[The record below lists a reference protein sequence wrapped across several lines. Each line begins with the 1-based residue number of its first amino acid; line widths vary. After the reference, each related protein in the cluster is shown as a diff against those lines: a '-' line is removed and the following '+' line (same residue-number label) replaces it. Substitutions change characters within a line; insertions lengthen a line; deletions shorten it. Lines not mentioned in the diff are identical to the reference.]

1 MSKNIDGVTPL
12 MRQYNEMKAKFPDAI
27 LLFRVGDFY
36 ETFGK
41 DAVEASK
48 ILGITLTKRANG
60 KEKDLELAGF
70 PYHSIDTY
78 LPKLIRAGKRCAI
91 CEQLE
96 DPKMVKG
103 IVKRGITEVVTPS
116 LSYNDKTSDHSQNNF
131 LAAIHSEKD
140 DYGVAFL
147 DIATGEFFVSQGK
160 KQEIE
165 KLLQTLSPKEV
176 ILQKQKLREF
186 QEGFK
191 KDFYT
196 NTFEDWVFTKDYAN
210 DILLKHFDV
219 NSMKGFGIEEM
230 NLGVVACGACL
241 HYLNETQHTEL
252 SHIQKISRL
261 DNSNF
266 VWLDKF
272 TIANLEL
279 VHSPYSSGSTLIN
292 VLNKTKSNM
301 GARRLQRWVLLPLID
316 KVEIEKRQDVVS
328 FFIQNDVLA
337 DKIGIS
343 LKRIGDL
350 ERLIAKAAYGR
361 ISPNEVVGLKN
372 DLIEIRE
379 MKSLCKDFKELDRIE
394 EVDACEDL
402 INNITNTLSEEAPN
416 AVSKGNVIKKGISQE
431 LDELRE
437 IAYHG
442 KDYLNKLQQRES
454 EETSIP
460 SLKIG
465 FNNVFGYYLEV
476 TNSHKDKVPDS
487 WHRKQTLTNAERYI
501 TEELKEYETKI
512 FGAESKILEIE
523 SLLYSKL
530 VSEILP
536 YINKLQKNAEIIS
549 QFDCLLSFAEIAIE
563 NNYVRPTINDGFSLK
578 IVQGRH
584 PVIEKMLP
592 SGENYIANDMFLDK
606 DTQQIGI
613 ITGPNMSGKSAY
625 LRQNALIVLMAQI
638 GSFVPAK
645 SADIGIVDKIF
656 TRVGASDN
664 ISLGESTFMV
674 EMNETASI
682 LNNLSDRSL
691 VLLDE
696 IGRGTSTYDGV
707 SIAWSIASYIHDH
720 PHFRAKVLFATHYHE
735 LIEMEEIYS
744 RIFNLHVT
752 IKEIGKQ
759 IIFLRKIAKGGSS
772 QSFGIHV
779 ARLAGMPRQVLQ
791 EAEEILENLESKQK
805 SKKQKVLSKPAKK
818 QTNDP
823 YQLSFI
829 QLDDPLLLEIKDD
842 ILSTDID
849 NLTPMEALLK
859 LHAIKKLIEK
869 V

>member
-252 SHIQKISRL
+252 SHIQKISRI
-261 DNSNF
+261 DNSNY

-292 VLNKTKSNM
+292 VLNRTKSNM

-337 DKIGIS
+337 DKIGVS

-350 ERLIAKAAYGR
+350 ERLIAKAAYGK
-361 ISPNEVVGLKN
+361 ILPNEIVGLKN
-372 DLIEIRE
+372 VLKEIGE
-379 MKSLCKDFKELDRIE
+379 IKSLCKDYKELDRIE

-829 QLDDPLLLEIKDD
+829 QLDDPLLLEIKED

>member
-1 MSKNIDGVTPL
+1 MK
-12 MRQYNEMKAKFPDAI
+12 QYNPIKAKYPDAI

-36 ETFGK
+36 ETFGQ
-41 DAVEASK
+41 DAIEASK
-48 ILGITLTKRANG
+48 ILGITLTSRAG
-60 KEKDLELAGF
+60 VELAGF
-70 PYHSIDTY
+70 PYHAVDTY

-116 LSYNDKTSDHSQNNF
+116 LSYNDKTSDHTQNNF
-131 LAAIHSEKD
+131 LAAVHTQKD
-140 DYGVAFL
+140 MMGVAFI
-147 DIATGEFFVSQGK
+147 DIGTGEFYVSQGD

-165 KLLQTLSPKEV
+165 KLIQSLSPKEV
-176 ILQKQKLREF
+176 IVQKQKLREF
-186 QEGFK
+186 QESFK
-191 KDFYT
+191 TDFYT
-196 NTFEDWVFTKDYAN
+196 NTFEDWVFTEDFAN

-219 NSMKGFGIEEM
+219 NSLRGFGIDECQ
-230 NLGVVACGACL
+230 LGVIAAGACL

-261 DNSNF
+261 NNNNY

-279 VHSPYSSGSTLIN
+279 VYSPHPNGATLLSIIN
-292 VLNKTKSNM
+292 HTKSNM
-301 GARRLQRWVLLPLID
+301 GARRLQRWIVLPLVD
-316 KVEIEKRQDVVS
+316 RKEIEKRQDIVS
-328 FFIQNDVLA
+328 YFVKEDITAENIRNSV
-337 DKIGIS
+337 
-343 LKRIGDL
+343 KRIGDL
-350 ERLIAKAAYGR
+350 ERMVAKAAYGR
-361 ISPNEVVGLKN
+361 IMPNELVQLRNVLQ
-372 DLIEIRE
+372 EIDKI
-379 MKSLCKDFKELDRIE
+379 KSLCSGIDALSMQERLDI
-394 EVDACEDL
+394 CQDL
-402 INNITNTLSEEAPN
+402 IDNISKTLNQDAPN
-416 AVSKGNVIKKGISQE
+416 AVSKGNVIAVGVDRD

-437 IAYHG
+437 LSYNG
-442 KDYLNKLQQRES
+442 KDYLSKLQQRES
-454 EETSIP
+454 ENTGIS

-476 TNSHKDKVPDS
+476 TNAHKEKVPEQ
-487 WHRKQTLTNAERYI
+487 WIRKQTLTNAERYI

-512 FGAESKILEIE
+512 LGAETKILEIE
-523 SLLYSKL
+523 TKLYAKLL
-530 VSEILP
+530 SEVLP
-536 YINKLQKNAEIIS
+536 YVRPLQINAEIIS
-549 QFDCLLSFAEIAIE
+549 ELDCLLSFAEIAIE
-563 NNYVRPTINDGFSLK
+563 NNYVRPTINDYYSLK
-578 IVQGRH
+578 IVEGRH

-592 SGENYIANDMFLDK
+592 PGESYVANDVYLDK
-606 DTQQIGI
+606 ETQQIGI

-664 ISLGESTFMV
+664 ISSGQSTFMV

-707 SIAWSIASYIHDH
+707 SIAWAIASYIHDN
-720 PHFRAKVLFATHYHE
+720 PHYRAKVLFATHYHE
-735 LIEMEEIYS
+735 LIDMEGIYP
-744 RIFNLHVT
+744 RIKNLHVT
-752 IKEIGKQ
+752 VKEIGKK
-759 IIFLRKIAKGGSS
+759 IIFLRKIARGGSS

-779 ARLAGMPRQVLQ
+779 ARLAGMPKEVLD
-791 EAEEILENLESKQK
+791 EAEEILENLEKKQK
-805 SKKQKVLSKPAKK
+805 SNKQKTELKPKK
-818 QTNDP
+818 KHEDP

-829 QLDDPLLLEIKDD
+829 QLDDPLLLEIKED

-849 NLTPMEALLK
+849 NLTPMEALMK
-859 LHAIKKLIEK
+859 LNSIKKLIEK

>member
-36 ETFGK
+36 EIFGK

-210 DILLKHFDV
+210 DILFKHFDV

-252 SHIQKISRL
+252 SHIQKISRI
-261 DNSNF
+261 DNSNY

-394 EVDACEDL
+394 DVDACEDL

-512 FGAESKILEIE
+512 FGAESKIFEIE

-625 LRQNALIVLMAQI
+625 LRQNALIVLMSQI

-744 RIFNLHVT
+744 RIFNLHIT

-805 SKKQKVLSKPAKK
+805 SKKQKILSKPAKK

-829 QLDDPLLLEIKDD
+829 QLDDPLLLEIKED

>member
-1 MSKNIDGVTPL
+1 
-12 MRQYNEMKAKFPDAI
+12 MKAKFPDAI

-131 LAAIHSEKD
+131 LAAIHSEKEN
-140 DYGVAFL
+140 YGVAFL

-196 NTFEDWVFTKDYAN
+196 NTFEDWVFTKDFAN
-210 DILLKHFDV
+210 DILFKHFDV

-230 NLGVVACGACL
+230 ELGVIACGACL

-292 VLNKTKSNM
+292 VLNRTKSNM
-301 GARRLQRWVLLPLID
+301 GARRLQRWVLLPLINKD
-316 KVEIEKRQDVVS
+316 EIEKRQDVVS

-350 ERLIAKAAYGR
+350 ERLIAKAAYGK
-361 ISPNEVVGLKN
+361 ILPNEVVGLKN
-372 DLIEIRE
+372 VLKEIRE
-379 MKSLCKDFKELDRIE
+379 IKSLCKDYKELDRID

-402 INNITNTLSEEAPN
+402 INNITKTLSEEAPN
-416 AVSKGNVIKKGISQE
+416 AVSKGNVIEKGVSLE

-454 EETSIP
+454 EKTSIP

-512 FGAESKILEIE
+512 FGAETKILEIE
-523 SLLYSKL
+523 TLLYSKL
-530 VSEILP
+530 VSEIHP
-536 YINKLQKNAEIIS
+536 FINKLQKNAEIIS
-549 QFDCLLSFAEIAIE
+549 QLDCLLSFAEIALE

-805 SKKQKVLSKPAKK
+805 SNKQKVLSKPSKK
-818 QTNDP
+818 QNNDP

-829 QLDDPLLLEIKDD
+829 QLDDPLLLEIKED

>member
-140 DYGVAFL
+140 NYGVAFL

-252 SHIQKISRL
+252 SHIQKISRI
-261 DNSNF
+261 DNSNY

-292 VLNKTKSNM
+292 VLNRTKSNM

-337 DKIGIS
+337 DKIGVS

-350 ERLIAKAAYGR
+350 ERLIAKAAYGK
-361 ISPNEVVGLKN
+361 ILPNEVVGLKN
-372 DLIEIRE
+372 VLKEIGE
-379 MKSLCKDFKELDRIE
+379 IKSLCKDYKELDRIE

-523 SLLYSKL
+523 TLLYSKL
-530 VSEILP
+530 VSEIHP
-536 YINKLQKNAEIIS
+536 FINKLQKNAEIIS

-829 QLDDPLLLEIKDD
+829 QLDDPLLLEIKED

>member
-1 MSKNIDGVTPL
+1 
-12 MRQYNEMKAKFPDAI
+12 MKAKFPDAI

-96 DPKMVKG
+96 DPKLVKG

-131 LAAIHSEKD
+131 LAAIHSKKD
-140 DYGVAFL
+140 NYGVAFL

-196 NTFEDWVFTKDYAN
+196 NTFEDWVFTKDFAN
-210 DILLKHFDV
+210 DILFKHFDV

-230 NLGVVACGACL
+230 ELGVIACGACL

-279 VHSPYSSGSTLIN
+279 VHSLYSSGSTLIN
-292 VLNKTKSNM
+292 VLNRTKSNM

-316 KVEIEKRQDVVS
+316 KDEIEKRQDVVS

-350 ERLIAKAAYGR
+350 ERLIAKAAYGK
-361 ISPNEVVGLKN
+361 ILPNEVVGLKN
-372 DLIEIRE
+372 VLKEIRE
-379 MKSLCKDFKELDRIE
+379 VKSLCKDHKELDRID

-402 INNITNTLSEEAPN
+402 INNITKTLSEEAPN
-416 AVSKGNVIKKGISQE
+416 AVSKGNVIEKGVSQE

-454 EETSIP
+454 EKTSIP

-512 FGAESKILEIE
+512 FGAETKILEIE

-549 QFDCLLSFAEIAIE
+549 QLDCLLSFAEIALE

-735 LIEMEEIYS
+735 LIEMEGIYS

-805 SKKQKVLSKPAKK
+805 SNKQKVLSKPSKK
-818 QTNDP
+818 QNNDP

-829 QLDDPLLLEIKDD
+829 QLDDPLLLEIKED

>member
-131 LAAIHSEKD
+131 LAAIHSEKEN
-140 DYGVAFL
+140 YGVAFL

-210 DILLKHFDV
+210 DILFKHFDV

-252 SHIQKISRL
+252 SHIQKISRI
-261 DNSNF
+261 DNSNY

-292 VLNKTKSNM
+292 VLNRTKSNM

-316 KVEIEKRQDVVS
+316 KNEIEKRQDVVS

-337 DKIGIS
+337 DKIGLS

-350 ERLIAKAAYGR
+350 ERLVAKAAYGK
-361 ISPNEVVGLKN
+361 ILPNEVVGLKN
-372 DLIEIRE
+372 VLKEIRE
-379 MKSLCKDFKELDRIE
+379 IKSLCKDFKDLERID

-402 INNITNTLSEEAPN
+402 INNITKILSEEAPN

-744 RIFNLHVT
+744 RIFNLHIT

-829 QLDDPLLLEIKDD
+829 QLDDPLLLEIKED

>member
-1 MSKNIDGVTPL
+1 MAKNIDGVTPL

-292 VLNKTKSNM
+292 VLNRTKSNM

-337 DKIGIS
+337 DKIGVS

-350 ERLIAKAAYGR
+350 ERLIAKAAYGK
-361 ISPNEVVGLKN
+361 ILPNEIVGLKN
-372 DLIEIRE
+372 VLKEIGE
-379 MKSLCKDFKELDRIE
+379 IKSLCKDYKELDKIE

-530 VSEILP
+530 VSEIHP
-536 YINKLQKNAEIIS
+536 FINKLQKNAEIIS
-549 QFDCLLSFAEIAIE
+549 QFDCLLSFAEIALE

-829 QLDDPLLLEIKDD
+829 QLDDPLLLEIKED

>member
-27 LLFRVGDFY
+27 LLYSVGDFY

-292 VLNKTKSNM
+292 VLNRTKSNM

-337 DKIGIS
+337 DKIGVS

-350 ERLIAKAAYGR
+350 ERLIAKAAYGK
-361 ISPNEVVGLKN
+361 ILPNEIVGLKN
-372 DLIEIRE
+372 VLKEIGE
-379 MKSLCKDFKELDRIE
+379 IKSLCKDFKELDRIE

-402 INNITNTLSEEAPN
+402 INNITNTLSEEATN

-584 PVIEKMLP
+584 PVIEKMLH

-735 LIEMEEIYS
+735 LIEMEEI
-744 RIFNLHVT
+744 
-752 IKEIGKQ
+752 
-759 IIFLRKIAKGGSS
+759 
-772 QSFGIHV
+772 
-779 ARLAGMPRQVLQ
+779 
-791 EAEEILENLESKQK
+791 
-805 SKKQKVLSKPAKK
+805 
-818 QTNDP
+818 
-823 YQLSFI
+823 
-829 QLDDPLLLEIKDD
+829 
-842 ILSTDID
+842 
-849 NLTPMEALLK
+849 
-859 LHAIKKLIEK
+859 
-869 V
+869 

>member
-1 MSKNIDGVTPL
+1 VSKNIDGVTPL
-12 MRQYNEMKAKFPDAI
+12 MRQYNAMKAKFPDAI

-96 DPKMVKG
+96 DPKLVKG

-131 LAAIHSEKD
+131 LAAIHSKKD
-140 DYGVAFL
+140 NYGVAFL

-196 NTFEDWVFTKDYAN
+196 NTFEDWVFTKDFAN
-210 DILLKHFDV
+210 DILFKHFDV

-230 NLGVVACGACL
+230 ELGVIACGACL

-279 VHSPYSSGSTLIN
+279 VHSLYSSGSTLIN
-292 VLNKTKSNM
+292 VLNRTKSNM

-316 KVEIEKRQDVVS
+316 KDEIEKRQDVVS

-350 ERLIAKAAYGR
+350 ERLIAKAAYGK
-361 ISPNEVVGLKN
+361 ILPNEVVGLKN
-372 DLIEIRE
+372 VLKEIRE
-379 MKSLCKDFKELDRIE
+379 VKSLCKDHKELDRID

-402 INNITNTLSEEAPN
+402 INNITKTLSEEAPN
-416 AVSKGNVIKKGISQE
+416 AVSKGNVIEKGVSQE

-454 EETSIP
+454 EKTSIP

-512 FGAESKILEIE
+512 FGAETKILEIE

-549 QFDCLLSFAEIAIE
+549 QLDCLLSFAEIALE

-735 LIEMEEIYS
+735 LIEMEGIYS

-805 SKKQKVLSKPAKK
+805 SNKQKVLSKPSKK
-818 QTNDP
+818 QNNDP

-829 QLDDPLLLEIKDD
+829 QLDDPLLLEIKED

>member
-1 MSKNIDGVTPL
+1 
-12 MRQYNEMKAKFPDAI
+12 MKAKFPDAI

-140 DYGVAFL
+140 NYGVAFL

-337 DKIGIS
+337 DKIGLS

-350 ERLIAKAAYGR
+350 ERLVAKAAYGK
-361 ISPNEVVGLKN
+361 ILPNEVVGLKN
-372 DLIEIRE
+372 VLKEIRE
-379 MKSLCKDFKELDRIE
+379 IKSLCKDFKELDRIE

-416 AVSKGNVIKKGISQE
+416 AVSKGNVIEKGVSQE
-431 LDELRE
+431 LDDLRE

-454 EETSIP
+454 EKTSIP

-523 SLLYSKL
+523 SLLYGKL

-759 IIFLRKIAKGGSS
+759 IIFLRNIAKGGSS

-829 QLDDPLLLEIKDD
+829 QLDDPLLLEIKED

>member
-131 LAAIHSEKD
+131 LAAIHSLKD

-196 NTFEDWVFTKDYAN
+196 NTFEDWVFTKDFAN

-219 NSMKGFGIEEM
+219 NSLKGFGIEEM

-252 SHIQKISRL
+252 SHIQKISRI
-261 DNSNF
+261 DNSNY

-292 VLNKTKSNM
+292 VLNRTKSNM

-337 DKIGIS
+337 DKIGVS

-350 ERLIAKAAYGR
+350 ERLIAKAAYGK
-361 ISPNEVVGLKN
+361 ILPNEVVGLKN

-549 QFDCLLSFAEIAIE
+549 QFDCLLSFAEIALE

-829 QLDDPLLLEIKDD
+829 QLDDPLLLEIKED

>member
-131 LAAIHSEKD
+131 LAAIHSLKD

-292 VLNKTKSNM
+292 VLNRTKSNM

-829 QLDDPLLLEIKDD
+829 QLDDPLLLEIKED

>member
-1 MSKNIDGVTPL
+1 

-140 DYGVAFL
+140 NYGVAFL

-292 VLNKTKSNM
+292 VLNRTKSNM

-337 DKIGIS
+337 DKIGVS

-350 ERLIAKAAYGR
+350 ERLIAKAAYGK
-361 ISPNEVVGLKN
+361 ILPNEIVGLKN
-372 DLIEIRE
+372 VLKEIGE
-379 MKSLCKDFKELDRIE
+379 IKSLCKDYKELDRIE

-416 AVSKGNVIKKGISQE
+416 AVSKGNVIEKGVSQE

-454 EETSIP
+454 EKTSIP

-549 QFDCLLSFAEIAIE
+549 QFDCLLSFAEIALE

-592 SGENYIANDMFLDK
+592 SGENYIANDLFLDK

-625 LRQNALIVLMAQI
+625 LRQNALIVLMSQI

-829 QLDDPLLLEIKDD
+829 QLDDPLLLEIKED

>member
-1 MSKNIDGVTPL
+1 
-12 MRQYNEMKAKFPDAI
+12 MKAKFPDAI

-210 DILLKHFDV
+210 DILFKHFDV

-292 VLNKTKSNM
+292 VLNRTKSNM

-337 DKIGIS
+337 DKIGVS

-350 ERLIAKAAYGR
+350 ERLIAKAAYGK
-361 ISPNEVVGLKN
+361 ILPNEIVGLKN
-372 DLIEIRE
+372 VLKEIGE
-379 MKSLCKDFKELDRIE
+379 IKSLCKDYKELDRIE

-625 LRQNALIVLMAQI
+625 LRQNALIVLMSQI

-829 QLDDPLLLEIKDD
+829 QLDDPLLLEIKED

>member
-1 MSKNIDGVTPL
+1 MK
-12 MRQYNEMKAKFPDAI
+12 QYNPIKAKYPDAI

-36 ETFGK
+36 ETFGQ
-41 DAVEASK
+41 DAIETSK
-48 ILGITLTKRANG
+48 ILGITLTSRAG
-60 KEKDLELAGF
+60 IELAGF
-70 PYHSIDTY
+70 PYHAVDTY

-116 LSYNDKTSDHSQNNF
+116 LSYNDKTSDHTQNNF
-131 LAAIHSEKD
+131 LAAVHTQKD
-140 DYGVAFL
+140 MMGVAFI
-147 DIATGEFFVSQGK
+147 DIGTGEFYVSQGD

-165 KLLQTLSPKEV
+165 KLIQSLSPKEV
-176 ILQKQKLREF
+176 IVQKQKLREF
-186 QEGFK
+186 QESFK
-191 KDFYT
+191 TDFYT
-196 NTFEDWVFTKDYAN
+196 NTFEDWVFTEDFAN

-219 NSMKGFGIEEM
+219 NSLRGFGIDECQ
-230 NLGVVACGACL
+230 LGVIAAGACL

-261 DNSNF
+261 NNNNY

-279 VHSPYSSGSTLIN
+279 VYSPHPNGATLLSVIN
-292 VLNKTKSNM
+292 HTKSNM
-301 GARRLQRWVLLPLID
+301 GARRMQRWIVLPLVD
-316 KVEIEKRQDVVS
+316 RKEIEKRQDIVS
-328 FFIQNDVLA
+328 YFVKEDITAENIRNSV
-337 DKIGIS
+337 
-343 LKRIGDL
+343 KRIGDL
-350 ERLIAKAAYGR
+350 ERMVAKAAYGR
-361 ISPNEVVGLKN
+361 IMPNELVQLRNVLQ
-372 DLIEIRE
+372 EIDKI
-379 MKSLCKDFKELDRIE
+379 KSLCNGIDALSMQERLDI
-394 EVDACEDL
+394 CQDL
-402 INNITNTLSEEAPN
+402 IDNISKTLNQDAPN
-416 AVSKGNVIKKGISQE
+416 AVSKGNVIAVGVDRD

-437 IAYHG
+437 LSYNG
-442 KDYLNKLQQRES
+442 KDYLSKLQQRES
-454 EETSIP
+454 ENTGIS

-476 TNSHKDKVPDS
+476 TNAHKEKVPEQ
-487 WHRKQTLTNAERYI
+487 WIRKQTLTNAERYI

-512 FGAESKILEIE
+512 LGAETKILEIE
-523 SLLYSKL
+523 TKLYAKLL
-530 VSEILP
+530 SEVLP
-536 YINKLQKNAEIIS
+536 YVRPLQINAEIIS
-549 QFDCLLSFAEIAIE
+549 ELDCLLSFAEIAIE
-563 NNYVRPTINDGFSLK
+563 NNYVRPTINDDYSLK
-578 IVQGRH
+578 IVEGRH

-592 SGENYIANDMFLDK
+592 PGESYVANNIYLDK
-606 DTQQIGI
+606 ETQQIGI

-625 LRQNALIVLMAQI
+625 LRQTALIVLMAQI

-664 ISLGESTFMV
+664 ISSGQSTFMV

-707 SIAWSIASYIHDH
+707 SIAWAIASYIHDN
-720 PHFRAKVLFATHYHE
+720 PHYKAKVLFATHYHE
-735 LIEMEEIYS
+735 LIDMEGIYP
-744 RIFNLHVT
+744 RIKNLHVT
-752 IKEIGKQ
+752 VKEIGKK
-759 IIFLRKIAKGGSS
+759 IIFLRKIARGGSS

-779 ARLAGMPRQVLQ
+779 ARLAGMPKEVLD
-791 EAEEILENLESKQK
+791 EAEEILENLEKKQK
-805 SKKQKVLSKPAKK
+805 SNKQKTELKPKK
-818 QTNDP
+818 KHEDP

-829 QLDDPLLLEIKDD
+829 QLDDPLLLEIKED

-849 NLTPMEALLK
+849 NLTPMEALMK
-859 LHAIKKLIEK
+859 LNSIKKLIEK

>member
-140 DYGVAFL
+140 NYGVAFL

-176 ILQKQKLREF
+176 ILQKQKSREF

-292 VLNKTKSNM
+292 VLNRTKSNM

-337 DKIGIS
+337 YKIGVS

-350 ERLIAKAAYGR
+350 ERLIAKAAYGK
-361 ISPNEVVGLKN
+361 ILPNEVVGLKN

-394 EVDACEDL
+394 DVDACEDL

-512 FGAESKILEIE
+512 FGAESKIFEIE

-549 QFDCLLSFAEIAIE
+549 QFDCLLSFAEIALE

-829 QLDDPLLLEIKDD
+829 QLDDPLLLEIKED

>member
-131 LAAIHSEKD
+131 LAAIHSEKEN
-140 DYGVAFL
+140 YGVAFL

-292 VLNKTKSNM
+292 VLNRTKSNM

-379 MKSLCKDFKELDRIE
+379 MKSLCNDF
-394 EVDACEDL
+394 
-402 INNITNTLSEEAPN
+402 
-416 AVSKGNVIKKGISQE
+416 
-431 LDELRE
+431 
-437 IAYHG
+437 
-442 KDYLNKLQQRES
+442 
-454 EETSIP
+454 
-460 SLKIG
+460 
-465 FNNVFGYYLEV
+465 
-476 TNSHKDKVPDS
+476 
-487 WHRKQTLTNAERYI
+487 
-501 TEELKEYETKI
+501 
-512 FGAESKILEIE
+512 
-523 SLLYSKL
+523 
-530 VSEILP
+530 
-536 YINKLQKNAEIIS
+536 
-549 QFDCLLSFAEIAIE
+549 
-563 NNYVRPTINDGFSLK
+563 
-578 IVQGRH
+578 
-584 PVIEKMLP
+584 
-592 SGENYIANDMFLDK
+592 
-606 DTQQIGI
+606 
-613 ITGPNMSGKSAY
+613 
-625 LRQNALIVLMAQI
+625 
-638 GSFVPAK
+638 
-645 SADIGIVDKIF
+645 
-656 TRVGASDN
+656 
-664 ISLGESTFMV
+664 
-674 EMNETASI
+674 
-682 LNNLSDRSL
+682 
-691 VLLDE
+691 
-696 IGRGTSTYDGV
+696 
-707 SIAWSIASYIHDH
+707 
-720 PHFRAKVLFATHYHE
+720 
-735 LIEMEEIYS
+735 
-744 RIFNLHVT
+744 
-752 IKEIGKQ
+752 
-759 IIFLRKIAKGGSS
+759 
-772 QSFGIHV
+772 
-779 ARLAGMPRQVLQ
+779 
-791 EAEEILENLESKQK
+791 
-805 SKKQKVLSKPAKK
+805 
-818 QTNDP
+818 
-823 YQLSFI
+823 
-829 QLDDPLLLEIKDD
+829 
-842 ILSTDID
+842 
-849 NLTPMEALLK
+849 
-859 LHAIKKLIEK
+859 
-869 V
+869 

>member
-1 MSKNIDGVTPL
+1 MAKNNNEETPL
-12 MRQYNEMKAKFPDAI
+12 MKQYNPIKAKYPDAI

-36 ETFGK
+36 ETFGQ
-41 DAVEASK
+41 DAIDTSK
-48 ILGITLTKRANG
+48 ILGITLTSRAG
-60 KEKDLELAGF
+60 VELAGF
-70 PYHSIDTY
+70 PYHAVDTY

-116 LSYNDKTSDHSQNNF
+116 LSYNDKTSDHTQNNF
-131 LAAIHSEKD
+131 LAAVHTQKD
-140 DYGVAFL
+140 MMGVAFI
-147 DIATGEFFVSQGK
+147 DIGTGEFYVSQGD

-165 KLLQTLSPKEV
+165 KLIQSLSPKEV
-176 ILQKQKLREF
+176 IVQKQKLREF
-186 QEGFK
+186 QESFK
-191 KDFYT
+191 TDFYT
-196 NTFEDWVFTKDYAN
+196 NTFEDWVFTEDFAN

-219 NSMKGFGIEEM
+219 NSLRGFGIDECE
-230 NLGVVACGACL
+230 LGIIAAGACL

-261 DNSNF
+261 NNNNY

-279 VHSPYSSGSTLIN
+279 VYSPHPNGATLLSVIN
-292 VLNKTKSNM
+292 HTKSNM
-301 GARRLQRWVLLPLID
+301 GARRLQRWIVLPLVD
-316 KVEIEKRQDVVS
+316 RKEIEKRQDIVS
-328 FFIQNDVLA
+328 YFVKEDIMAENIRNSV
-337 DKIGIS
+337 
-343 LKRIGDL
+343 KRIGDL
-350 ERLIAKAAYGR
+350 ERMVAKAAYGR
-361 ISPNEVVGLKN
+361 IMPNELVQLKN
-372 DLIEIRE
+372 VLQEIDNI
-379 MKSLCKDFKELDRIE
+379 KSLCNGIDALSMQERLDI
-394 EVDACEDL
+394 CQDL
-402 INNITNTLSEEAPN
+402 IDNISTTLNQDAPN
-416 AVSKGNVIKKGISQE
+416 AVSKGNVIASGVDSE

-437 IAYHG
+437 LSYNG
-442 KDYLNKLQQRES
+442 KDYLSKLQQRES
-454 EETSIP
+454 ENTGIS

-476 TNSHKDKVPDS
+476 TNAHKEKVPEQ
-487 WHRKQTLTNAERYI
+487 WIRKQTLTNAERYI

-512 FGAESKILEIE
+512 LGAESKILEIE
-523 SLLYSKL
+523 TKLYAKLL
-530 VSEILP
+530 SEVLP
-536 YINKLQKNAEIIS
+536 YVKPLQINAEIIS
-549 QFDCLLSFAEIAIE
+549 ELDCLLSFAEIAIE
-563 NNYVRPTINDGFSLK
+563 NNYVRPTINDDYSLK
-578 IVQGRH
+578 IVEGRH

-592 SGENYIANDMFLDK
+592 PGESYVANDVYLDK
-606 DTQQIGI
+606 ETQQIGI

-664 ISLGESTFMV
+664 ISSGQSTFMV

-707 SIAWSIASYIHDH
+707 SIAWAIASYIHDN
-720 PHFRAKVLFATHYHE
+720 PHYKAKVLFATHYHE
-735 LIEMEEIYS
+735 LIDMEGIYP
-744 RIFNLHVT
+744 RIKNLHVT
-752 IKEIGKQ
+752 VKEIGKK
-759 IIFLRKIAKGGSS
+759 IIFLRKIARGGSS

-779 ARLAGMPRQVLQ
+779 ARLAGMPKEVLD
-791 EAEEILENLESKQK
+791 EAEEILENLEKKQK
-805 SKKQKVLSKPAKK
+805 SNKQKTELKPKK
-818 QTNDP
+818 KHEDP

-829 QLDDPLLLEIKDD
+829 QLDDPLLLEIKED

-849 NLTPMEALLK
+849 NLTPMEALMK
-859 LHAIKKLIEK
+859 LNSIKKLIEK

>member
-140 DYGVAFL
+140 NYGVAFL

-292 VLNKTKSNM
+292 VLNRTKSNM

-337 DKIGIS
+337 DKIGVS

-350 ERLIAKAAYGR
+350 ERLIAKAAYGK
-361 ISPNEVVGLKN
+361 ILPNEVVGLKN

-584 PVIEKMLP
+584 PVIEKLLP

-625 LRQNALIVLMAQI
+625 LRQNALIVLMSQI

-829 QLDDPLLLEIKDD
+829 QLDDPLLLEIKED

>member
-131 LAAIHSEKD
+131 LAAIHSEKEN
-140 DYGVAFL
+140 YGVAFL

-176 ILQKQKLREF
+176 ILQKQKSREF

-292 VLNKTKSNM
+292 VLNRTKSNM

-337 DKIGIS
+337 DKIGVS

-350 ERLIAKAAYGR
+350 ERLIAKAAYGK
-361 ISPNEVVGLKN
+361 ILPNEIVGLKN
-372 DLIEIRE
+372 VLKEIGE
-379 MKSLCKDFKELDRIE
+379 IKSLCKDYKELDRIE

-625 LRQNALIVLMAQI
+625 LRQNALIVLMSQI

-752 IKEIGKQ
+752 IKEVGKQ

-829 QLDDPLLLEIKDD
+829 QLDDPLLLEIKED

>member
-140 DYGVAFL
+140 NYGVAFL

-292 VLNKTKSNM
+292 VLNRTKSNM

-337 DKIGIS
+337 DKIGVS

-350 ERLIAKAAYGR
+350 ERLIAKAAYGK
-361 ISPNEVVGLKN
+361 ILPNEVVGLKN
-372 DLIEIRE
+372 VLKEIGE
-379 MKSLCKDFKELDRIE
+379 IKSLCKDYKELDRIE

-625 LRQNALIVLMAQI
+625 LRQNALIVLMSQI

-829 QLDDPLLLEIKDD
+829 QLDDPLLLEIKED

>member
-70 PYHSIDTY
+70 PYHSIDIY

-140 DYGVAFL
+140 NYGVAFL

-292 VLNKTKSNM
+292 VLNRTKSNM

-337 DKIGIS
+337 DKIGVS

-350 ERLIAKAAYGR
+350 ERLIAKAAYGK
-361 ISPNEVVGLKN
+361 ILPNEVVGLKN

-394 EVDACEDL
+394 DVDACEDL

-512 FGAESKILEIE
+512 FGAESKIFEIE

-625 LRQNALIVLMAQI
+625 LRQNALIVLMSQI

-829 QLDDPLLLEIKDD
+829 QLDDPLLLEIKED

>member
-140 DYGVAFL
+140 NYGVAFL

-210 DILLKHFDV
+210 DILFKHFDV

-292 VLNKTKSNM
+292 VLNRTKSNM

-337 DKIGIS
+337 DKIGLS

-350 ERLIAKAAYGR
+350 ERLVAKAAYGK
-361 ISPNEVVGLKN
+361 ILPNEVVGLKN
-372 DLIEIRE
+372 VLKEIRE
-379 MKSLCKDFKELDRIE
+379 IKSLCKDFKDLERID

-402 INNITNTLSEEAPN
+402 INNITKILSEEAPN
-416 AVSKGNVIKKGISQE
+416 AVSKGNVIEKGVSQE
-431 LDELRE
+431 LDDLRE

-454 EETSIP
+454 EKTSIP

-523 SLLYSKL
+523 SLLYGKL

-829 QLDDPLLLEIKDD
+829 QLDDPLLLEIKED

>member
-147 DIATGEFFVSQGK
+147 DIATGELFVSQGK

-210 DILLKHFDV
+210 DILFKHFDV

-292 VLNKTKSNM
+292 VLNRTKSNM

-337 DKIGIS
+337 DKIGVS

-350 ERLIAKAAYGR
+350 ERLIAKAAYGK
-361 ISPNEVVGLKN
+361 ILPNEIVGLKN

-394 EVDACEDL
+394 DVDACEDL

-549 QFDCLLSFAEIAIE
+549 QFDCLLSFAEIALE

-592 SGENYIANDMFLDK
+592 SGENYIANDLFLDK

-625 LRQNALIVLMAQI
+625 LRQNALIVLMSQI

-805 SKKQKVLSKPAKK
+805 SKKQKILSKPAKK

-829 QLDDPLLLEIKDD
+829 QLDDPLLLEIKED

>member
-140 DYGVAFL
+140 NYGVAFL

-230 NLGVVACGACL
+230 ELGVIACGACL

-292 VLNKTKSNM
+292 VLNRTKSNM

-316 KVEIEKRQDVVS
+316 KDEIEKRQDIVS

-361 ISPNEVVGLKN
+361 ILPNEVVGLKN
-372 DLIEIRE
+372 VLKEIRE
-379 MKSLCKDFKELDRIE
+379 IKSLCKDYKELDRID

-402 INNITNTLSEEAPN
+402 INNITKTLSEEAPN
-416 AVSKGNVIKKGISQE
+416 AVSKGNVIEKGVSQE

-454 EETSIP
+454 EKTSIP

-512 FGAESKILEIE
+512 FGAETKILEIE

-549 QFDCLLSFAEIAIE
+549 QFDCLLSFAEIALE

-735 LIEMEEIYS
+735 LIEMEGIYS

-805 SKKQKVLSKPAKK
+805 SNKQKVLSKPSKK
-818 QTNDP
+818 QNNDP

-829 QLDDPLLLEIKDD
+829 QLDDPLLLEIKED

>member
-1 MSKNIDGVTPL
+1 VSKNIDGVTPL

-252 SHIQKISRL
+252 SHIQKISRI
-261 DNSNF
+261 DNSNY

-292 VLNKTKSNM
+292 VLNRTKSNM

-337 DKIGIS
+337 DKIGVS

-350 ERLIAKAAYGR
+350 ERLIAKAAYGK
-361 ISPNEVVGLKN
+361 ILPNEIVGLKN
-372 DLIEIRE
+372 VLKEIGE
-379 MKSLCKDFKELDRIE
+379 IKSLCKDYKELDRIE

-829 QLDDPLLLEIKDD
+829 QLDDPLLLEIKED